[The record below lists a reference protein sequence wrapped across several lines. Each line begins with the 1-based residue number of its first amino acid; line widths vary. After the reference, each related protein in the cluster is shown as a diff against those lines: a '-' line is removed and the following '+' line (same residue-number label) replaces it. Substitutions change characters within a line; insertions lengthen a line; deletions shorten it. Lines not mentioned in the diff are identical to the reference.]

1 MVNAEPPLVLP
12 FRGERFAERELSAR
26 LAPPY
31 DVISPDERRALAAR
45 NPHNIVRLI
54 LPEAGV
60 GKDQYLLAATLLTE
74 WRRAGVL
81 VRDPAPAVYVL
92 EQAFPLPGGGMRTR
106 VGLFGAVA
114 AEPYDAGRVRPHERT
129 HAGPK
134 ADRLALLRA
143 TATALE
149 SIFLLA
155 PDAGGELTRALS
167 GVTRGAPSAE
177 GTLGDV
183 RHRLWIVTGAPA
195 DALAASAGRAPLYIA
210 DGHHRYETAVAYA
223 KENPAADRVLSLIV
237 PATDPGLTV
246 LATHRVVYGI
256 GFDLS
261 PLLGQWQ
268 QWFEVTAT
276 PPLADPVG
284 HLAAAGAHGTACV
297 VALPDGR
304 DLTLVLRDDAP
315 LGEISVLGKS
325 PAARSLDVA
334 IVEALVVK
342 PILGAGTS
350 TPTLTYTPD
359 AAKALDAARR
369 GRAAAAVLLN
379 PTRVAQVIAVADAGD
394 VMPQKSTYFVPKV
407 PAGLVLRPV

>member
-1 MVNAEPPLVLP
+1 
-12 FRGERFAERELSAR
+12 
-26 LAPPY
+26 
-31 DVISPDERRALAAR
+31 
-45 NPHNIVRLI
+45 
-54 LPEAGV
+54 
-60 GKDQYLLAATLLTE
+60 
-74 WRRAGVL
+74 
-81 VRDPAPAVYVL
+81 
-92 EQAFPLPGGGMRTR
+92 TR
-106 VGLFGAVA
+106 VGMFAAVA

-155 PDAGGELTRALS
+155 PDADGGLTRALA
-167 GVTRGAPSAE
+167 GVTRGTPSAE

-183 RHRLWIVTGAPA
+183 RHRLWTITGAA
-195 DALAASAGRAPLYIA
+195 GDALAVSAGRAPLYIA

-223 KENPAADRVLSLIV
+223 EEDRSADRVLSLIV

-284 HLAAAGAHGTACV
+284 HLAAAGAHATACV

-304 DLTLVLRDDAP
+304 DLTLVLRRDAP
-315 LGEISVLGKS
+315 LAEISVLGKS
-325 PAARSLDVA
+325 PAARGLDVA

-359 AAKALDAARR
+359 AAKALEAARR

-379 PTRVAQVIAVADAGD
+379 PTRVSQVLAVADAGD